1 MDSFAALGE
10 EVIQRPGEPPLGLRT
25 EAGHLEQYA
34 ALHELA
40 LPCAREGHGEE
51 VLLYRHV
58 DLLLERRLIPAEQ
71 RIGLL
76 DRRGAE
82 QGAEVPPAHLHAG
95 KVSIHFHVFDRFARA
110 FVVQNVAVGG
120 ELLLQ
125 DVHVVSRLIEKLLF
139 VVDRVNLLIEACEL
153 LLAGVEL
160 LAVDVN
166 LPGQGLHVAAL
177 LARAGLNLLLQGS
190 QAGLKGLYMGVLC
203 FGGIGELPFLD

>member
-1 MDSFAALGE
+1 M
-10 EVIQRPGEPPLGLRT
+10 
-25 EAGHLEQYA
+25 
-34 ALHELA
+34 
-40 LPCAREGHGEE
+40 
-51 VLLYRHV
+51 
-58 DLLLERRLIPAEQ
+58 
-71 RIGLL
+71 
-76 DRRGAE
+76 
-82 QGAEVPPAHLHAG
+82 
-95 KVSIHFHVFDRFARA
+95 
-110 FVVQNVAVGG
+110 VQNVAVGG